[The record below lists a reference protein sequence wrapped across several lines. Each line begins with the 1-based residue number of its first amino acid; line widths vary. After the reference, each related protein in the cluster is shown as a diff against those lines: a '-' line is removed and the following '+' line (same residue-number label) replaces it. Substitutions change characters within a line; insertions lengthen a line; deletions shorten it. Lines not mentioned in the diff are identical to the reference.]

1 MNRFSLATA
10 PPTQGLFSS
19 RELQVHVAGGRQV
32 TVQIQGSN
40 LDEVAF
46 RLARDRFLV
55 GTFDVELEGNSARKG
70 ILIPASRI
78 DYIVDLDE

>member
-10 PPTQGLFSS
+10 PPIQGESSS
-19 RELQVHVAGGRQV
+19 RSLQVHMAGGRHMMV
-32 TVQIQGSN
+32 HVQGTD

-55 GTFDVELEGNSARKG
+55 GTLETEQEGYSARKG
-70 ILIPASRI
+70 ILIPTSRI
-78 DYIVDLDE
+78 DYVVDLDE